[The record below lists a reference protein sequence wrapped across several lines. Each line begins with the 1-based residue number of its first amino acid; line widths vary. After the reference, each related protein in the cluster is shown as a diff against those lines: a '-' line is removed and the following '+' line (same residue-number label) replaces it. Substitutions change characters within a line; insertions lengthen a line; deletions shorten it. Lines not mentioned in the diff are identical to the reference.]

1 MQKILVLTTGG
12 TIASRKTENGLAPGM
27 ADDVLI
33 SYFGERPGVDLSVES
48 VMNKDS
54 TNMQPEDWVA
64 LAERIQQ
71 HQAEYDAFIITHGTD
86 TMGYT
91 AAGLSYLLNGLE
103 KPVILT
109 GSQVPLGM
117 AETDAVRNLHDALTF
132 ASQTTLNGVFVVFNG
147 LVILGARAVK
157 TKTKSYDAFESVN
170 FPYIASVS
178 DGEMGQLFEPET
190 NEDKVI
196 PSELKL
202 DTNVF
207 VLKAFP
213 GLQPKILDYLAER
226 VDGLIIESFGN
237 GGLPFE
243 NRNLIPGIE
252 KMTQAGIPVIIT
264 TQILQ
269 EGQDIYL
276 YEVGQQVAKAGGIT
290 VGDMNTEAVVAK
302 LMWIL
307 AQTKNLDI
315 VKVMMQKPIAH
326 DLDFI

>member
-1 MQKILVLTTGG
+1 MG
-12 TIASRKTENGLAPGM
+12 T
-27 ADDVLI
+27 
-33 SYFGERPGVDLSVES
+33 
-48 VMNKDS
+48 
-54 TNMQPEDWVA
+54 
-64 LAERIQQ
+64 
-71 HQAEYDAFIITHGTD
+71 
-86 TMGYT
+86 
-91 AAGLSYLLNGLE
+91 
-103 KPVILT
+103 
-109 GSQVPLGM
+109 
-117 AETDAVRNLHDALTF
+117 
-132 ASQTTLNGVFVVFNG
+132 
-147 LVILGARAVK
+147 RAVK

-213 GLQPKILDYLAER
+213 GLQPEILDYLAER

-307 AQTKNLDI
+307 AQTKNLDT

>member
-1 MQKILVLTTGG
+1 MQRILVLTTGG
-12 TIASRKTENGLAPGM
+12 TIASHKTDNGLAPGM

-33 SYFGERPGVDLSVES
+33 SYFEERPGVELEIENV
-48 VMNKDS
+48 VNKDS
-54 TNMQPEDWVA
+54 TNMQPEDWMT
-64 LAERIQQ
+64 LAQRITDYQN
-71 HQAEYDAFIITHGTD
+71 EYDAFIITHGTD

-91 AAGLSYLLNGLE
+91 AAGLSYLLHDLK
-103 KPVILT
+103 KPVVLT
-109 GSQVPLGM
+109 GSQIPLGM

-132 ASQTTLNGVFVVFNG
+132 ASQTTVPGVFVVFNG
-147 LVILGARAVK
+147 LVILGTRAIK

-178 DGEMGQLFEPET
+178 DGELGPLYEPEP
-190 NEDKVI
+190 EDEFVGH
-196 PSELKL
+196 SLEQN
-202 DTNVF
+202 TNVF

-213 GLQPKILDYLAER
+213 GMDPDILDYLGAR

-252 KMTQAGIPVIIT
+252 KMTKAGVPVIIT

-302 LMWIL
+302 LMWVL
-307 AQTKNLDI
+307 AQTDRLDEI
-315 VKVMMQKPIAH
+315 KILMQQPIAH